1 VIHENNPLL
10 ALARF
15 FSVML
20 KLIAIITKEILLLL
34 RDRTGLLV
42 LFLMPAILVVII
54 TLVQENI
61 MELTGQK
68 KTKVLFLDQDQGDLS
83 RILKKQ
89 LESSNLELLIRDK
102 FTVKPVDIQEAVIKG
117 DYQIGI
123 VIPEGASFRFNEAA
137 DYLFQKDRGTDV
149 AVVQDGKATALHLF
163 IDPCIMA
170 GLRSSVTAS
179 LEMALTVIS
188 LEAKIA
194 AFSKAQEAGINSPF
208 GLPTTVALKT
218 DRLQEQFRQPLLILT
233 EKLNNVSVNNIAQ
246 YNPVQQNVPAWALF
260 GMFFTAIPIAGSI
273 LQEYRSGIRVRL
285 MALPVSPL
293 VLIIG
298 KACAYMSIC
307 ICQFLLITA
316 IGTFLFPLLGL
327 PVFTTA
333 TNLPAVMLTVLFASL
348 AACGYGVFLGTICNS
363 YEQAS
368 TLGATSVV
376 AAAAIGGV
384 MVPVYAMPLAMQNLS
399 IISPLNWGLTAFYDL
414 LLRGASLVAI
424 LDDLGRMLLF
434 FVVCVLLSWKFSLR
448 QQ

>member
-1 VIHENNPLL
+1 
-10 ALARF
+10 
-15 FSVML
+15 ML
-20 KLIAIITKEILLLL
+20 KLIAIISKEILLLL

-68 KTKVLFLDQDQGDLS
+68 KTKVLFLDQDQGDLG
-83 RILKKQ
+83 RILRKQ
-89 LESSNLELLIRDK
+89 LENSNLELLIRDG
-102 FTVKPVDIQEAVIKG
+102 FAVKTVDIQKAVIKG

-123 VIPEGASFRFNEAA
+123 VIPEGASFRLNEAA
-137 DYLFQKDRGTDV
+137 EYLFQQDRGTDV
-149 AVVQDGKATALHLF
+149 AVEQAGKATSLHLF
-163 IDPCIMA
+163 IDPGIMA
-170 GLRSSVTAS
+170 GLRSSVTAR

-194 AFSKAQEAGINSPF
+194 ALSKTQEVGVNSPPWF
-208 GLPTTVALKT
+208 PTTVPLKT
-218 DRLQEQFRQPLLILT
+218 DRLQEQFRQPLLVLT
-233 EKLNNVSVNNIAQ
+233 ETSNNSSVKNIAQ

-273 LQEYRSGIRVRL
+273 LQEYRSGLRVRL

-293 VLIIG
+293 VLFIG
-298 KACAYMSIC
+298 KAWAYVNIC

-333 TNLPAVMLTVLFASL
+333 TNLPAVMLTVVFASL

-399 IISPLNWGLTAFYDL
+399 IISPLNWGLTAFHDL
-414 LLRGASLVAI
+414 LLRGASLFAI
-424 LDDLGRMLLF
+424 LDDLGRMFLF